1 MGDIEELDLP
11 TPNSRGYF
19 DVIVFGDIL
28 EHLQRPDI
36 VLKKVKNW
44 LKPDGYVVANVP
56 NAVRIEYRLKILL
69 GKFEY
74 RRGLGQH
81 PPTHLRFFTLKSVKQ
96 LFQESGYKIQRIEST
111 GFGDKLKILHYL
123 FSWSFI
129 VVAKPINQGLFSPS

>member
-1 MGDIEELDLP
+1 
-11 TPNSRGYF
+11 
-19 DVIVFGDIL
+19 VFSDIL
-28 EHLQRPDI
+28 EHLKRPDI
-36 VLKKVKNW
+36 VLKKAKNW

-74 RRGLGQH
+74 GRNLGQH

-96 LFQESGYKIQRIEST
+96 LFQESGYKIQRIEPT
-111 GFGDKLKILHYL
+111 GLGDKLKILHGL

-129 VVAKPINQGLFSPS
+129 VVAKPINRVRLLSPP